1 MKKKTNKK
9 LTKSKKEVVLKV
21 NKNYF
26 LTKKD
31 PVLTKAAKKVIR
43 AINNHFK
50 KDKWP
55 LDFNFQVEEV
65 FYEAYGEHL
74 SNYLLKE
81 LYSSKR
87 NYNLVYAKDKLLIS
101 K

>member
-9 LTKSKKEVVLKV
+9 LTNKKEVVLTV

-26 LTKKD
+26 LTKKN
-31 PVLTKAAKKVIR
+31 PALTKAAKKVIKV
-43 AINNHFK
+43 INHHFK

-81 LYSSKR
+81 MFSAKR
-87 NYNLVYAKDKLLIS
+87 NYKLVYKKDRSLITQ
-101 K
+101 

>member
-1 MKKKTNKK
+1 MKKKMNKK
-9 LTKSKKEVVLKV
+9 TSKKEVILKV
-21 NKNYF
+21 DKNYF
-26 LTKKD
+26 LTKKN
-31 PVLTKAAKKVIR
+31 PALTKAAKKVVR
-43 AINNHFK
+43 VINQHFK

-81 LYSSKR
+81 IYASKR
-87 NYNLVYAKDKLLIS
+87 NYNLVYKKDKLLIS
-101 K
+101 E